1 MTHSNPWDSWA
12 GLRGSTGRTRE
23 GTRVPQDGR
32 FISVSALLLTSIAV
46 SASVCADPGAASS
59 WPTDGVGICAGPG
72 EQGRTG
78 IVPDGTGGIFVTWR
92 DARAVTHNDVFVLR
106 ITASGA
112 VAAGWPVCGV
122 RACMAPGNQDGGM
135 SVTDGHGGVIVF
147 WEDERSSPIRLFA
160 QRVNAAGALL
170 WGPDGTPVCS
180 AASEQGITSANPDG
194 HGGVFL
200 VWIDSRRAPPPE
212 PPRFHPRYDLFSQRL
227 DSAGVSQWDP
237 AGVPVCADSGDRVG
251 GILADDGADGVIIS
265 LADNVRGTYLAQ
277 HLSGAGARLW
287 DPDGVPMQRGQG
299 ISDGAGGVLIAW
311 SSGDPGNDNVWL
323 QHVDSQAKE
332 LLPPGGIPVCNA
344 VFDQRLESRGR
355 SIVSDGAG
363 GMFLTWHDLRNGH
376 DWDIYAQ
383 RMLASGAVAP
393 GWPVNGIPVC
403 MVPEFQIYPA
413 IVADGTGGAI
423 ISWYDIRNAAT
434 GYDIYAQRI
443 TATGTIAPGWPTDGV
458 ALCTAPGHQVDP
470 IPVPDGVGGLIAY
483 WDDYRGSDVD
493 IYAQHVSA
501 GGIVSSVVTG
511 VETVTL
517 PNMTL
522 EAPRPDPSAPELL
535 VLYSLPSAEQARI
548 ALYDVA
554 GREVLS
560 RGLGG
565 VGPGQH
571 RIHLASAASI
581 PSGVYL
587 IRLTQGAR
595 SLSRRVAVVH

>member
-1 MTHSNPWDSWA
+1 M
-12 GLRGSTGRTRE
+12 
-23 GTRVPQDGR
+23 PQDGH
-32 FISVSALLLTSIAV
+32 FISVSALLLASIAV
-46 SASVCADPGAASS
+46 SASACADSSAASS

-78 IVPDGTGGIFVTWR
+78 IVPDGAGGIFITWR
-92 DARAVTHNDVFVLR
+92 DARAITHNDVFALR

-112 VAAGWPVCGV
+112 VAPGWPACGIRV
-122 RACMAPGNQDGGM
+122 CMAPGNQDFGT

-147 WEDERSSPIRLFA
+147 WEDERSSPIRVFA
-160 QRVNAAGALL
+160 QRVNAAGAPQ
-170 WGPDGTPVCS
+170 WGPDGIPVCTAS
-180 AASEQGITSANPDG
+180 SEQGITSANPDG

-200 VWIDSRRAPPPE
+200 VWVDSRRAPPPE
-212 PPRFHPRYDLFSQRL
+212 PPHFHPRYDLFSQRL
-227 DSAGVSQWDP
+227 DSAGVSQWAP
-237 AGVPVCADSGDRVG
+237 EGVPVCADSGDRVG
-251 GILADDGADGVIIS
+251 GILADDGADGVIVS
-265 LADNVRGTYLAQ
+265 FADNVRAAYFAQ
-277 HLSGAGARLW
+277 HLSGTGGRLW
-287 DPDGVPMQRGQG
+287 DPNGVPMQRGQG
-299 ISDGAGGVLIAW
+299 ISDGAGGALIAW

-323 QHVDSQAKE
+323 QHVDSQSKE
-332 LLPPGGIPVCNA
+332 LLPAGGIAVCNA
-344 VFDQRLESRGR
+344 VFDQRLGTRGK

-363 GMFLTWHDLRNGH
+363 GIFLAWYDLRNGK

-393 GWPVNGIPVC
+393 GWPVNGIPVSAI
-403 MVPEFQIYPA
+403 PESQIYPA

-423 ISWYDIRNAAT
+423 ITWHDIRNAAT
-434 GYDIYAQRI
+434 GYDVYAQRI
-443 TATGTIAPGWPTDGV
+443 TSTGTIASGWPTDGV

-501 GGIVSSVVTG
+501 SGIVGSVVTG
-511 VETVTL
+511 VETITL
-517 PNMTL
+517 PIMTL
-522 EAPRPDPSAPELL
+522 KAPRPDPSSPELF
-535 VLYSLPSAEQARI
+535 VLYSLPSTEQARI
-548 ALYDVA
+548 VLYDVA
-554 GREVLS
+554 GRQVLS

-571 RIHLASAASI
+571 RIHLASTASI

-595 SLSRRVAVVH
+595 SLSRRVAVVR